1 MALAITVARSA
12 AELERIVPAWEELA
26 REALEPNPFYE
37 HWMLRP
43 ALQAFGARADLRIVQ
58 VWAGERL
65 AGLFPFERVARYK
78 GLPAAA
84 LVSWRHPHCLLCT
97 PLVRT
102 GAARACLKA
111 LFDAP
116 GAPLAEF
123 AYLPAGE
130 PFHQVLV
137 AELAARGAPSI
148 VNRAYERGLLRKHRA
163 TISGRF
169 RRQAARNERRLKH
182 LAYVRLEPDG
192 DIGRW
197 IDDFL
202 RLEASGWKGR
212 RGGAMACSEPS
223 RRYFGEIVRAAFDRG
238 RLLFCGL
245 DLDGRPIARRCSFTG
260 GEGAYAFKI
269 AYDEALAEFS
279 PGALLELDNVRR
291 LDAHPTLQWM
301 DAFTEANV
309 LAVERLWPERRTMQ
323 TLVAG
328 VDAWGRLAA
337 ATLPWLRRLKHRIR
351 ISAGG
356 HDAGRSEELSTLP
369 GRT

>member
-1 MALAITVARSA
+1 
-12 AELERIVPAWEELA
+12 
-26 REALEPNPFYE
+26 
-37 HWMLRP
+37 
-43 ALQAFGARADLRIVQ
+43 
-58 VWAGERL
+58 
-65 AGLFPFERVARYK
+65 VARYK

-97 PLVRT
+97 PLV
-102 GAARACLKA
+102 GGGRASSCLKA
-111 LFDAP
+111 LLDSP
-116 GAPLAEF
+116 GASLTEF

-130 PFHQVLV
+130 PFHRLLA
-137 AELAARGAPSI
+137 AELAARGAPAV
-148 VNRAYERGLLRKHRA
+148 VNRSYERGLLRKRRA
-163 TISGRF
+163 TVSGRF
-169 RRQAARNERRLKH
+169 RRQAARAERCLKN
-182 LAYVRLEPDG
+182 LAHVVLEPQG
-192 DIGRW
+192 DIERW

-212 RGGAMACSEPS
+212 AGGAMASSAPN
-223 RRYFGEIVRAAFDRG
+223 RGYFGEIVRAAFERG

-245 DLDGRPIARRCSFTG
+245 DLDGRPIARRCSFIA

-279 PGALLELDNVRR
+279 PGALLELDNVRQV
-291 LDAHPTLQWM
+291 DAHPTLQWM
-301 DAFTEANV
+301 DAFTEGNV
-309 LAVERLWPERRTMQ
+309 LAVERLWPDRRTME

-328 VDAWGRLAA
+328 VDAWGRLMAA
-337 ATLPWLRRLKHRIR
+337 SLPLLRRLKHRIR

>member
-1 MALAITVARSA
+1 
-12 AELERIVPAWEELA
+12 
-26 REALEPNPFYE
+26 
-37 HWMLRP
+37 
-43 ALQAFGARADLRIVQ
+43 VQ